1 MNKIRNFSHT
11 TNCFFPKKESK
22 VNQDNNKLLIEKLA
36 INLKLKYSN
45 LFLQNNYTI
54 KQLVKDITLEVKE
67 DEVHNIQY
75 NEYFIRIENII
86 MDKIRGHIKK
96 KNCSSGNLIT
106 ENDRKSFRTTVN
118 LINNNEKNT
127 DRKSLPSRMKM
138 EISFKE
144 LDEWTKMALYNKMQY
159 EEEMRLNKEK
169 EKENQRTLNEYLS
182 TQLREKNKINEKQKE
197 NDINLLKEHN
207 KILEV
212 LDKKEQDKINKYKN
226 KLLNEKMIRDRLLSE
241 SIRNRRILKENEI
254 NTDKKM
260 QERIKINIL
269 EDNKKQNEKKETE
282 KEMFRK
288 FMEENEN
295 NKRIKIENKEKE
307 TIDNLKFVREQIK
320 YFEKQDQ
327 IRDLEKKKKLDK
339 IKRLMDRFELIKS
352 DEKGLLLR
360 EENLY
365 LNEMKNR
372 EIIEKTKEKNEIL
385 RKIKLNQ
392 ENRKG
397 LDLQKQE
404 NKKMA
409 ETMRIN
415 DFKLG
420 EKMHKSFKKYIQEK
434 NDKFT
439 FEKSKILKY
448 KVELDKQI
456 LEKSKFKEPL
466 IDKNEKLLNKEFLEK
481 INKLL

>member
-1 MNKIRNFSHT
+1 
-11 TNCFFPKKESK
+11 
-22 VNQDNNKLLIEKLA
+22 
-36 INLKLKYSN
+36 
-45 LFLQNNYTI
+45 
-54 KQLVKDITLEVKE
+54 
-67 DEVHNIQY
+67 
-75 NEYFIRIENII
+75 
-86 MDKIRGHIKK
+86 
-96 KNCSSGNLIT
+96 
-106 ENDRKSFRTTVN
+106 
-118 LINNNEKNT
+118 
-127 DRKSLPSRMKM
+127 MKM